1 VDPID
6 VLVLDLGNTLTDLFR
21 VNRGLLHGVYQGS
34 HEAAIFEAQ
43 GGTIG
48 PGGFNHLQSVLD
60 SASAIQSRQ
69 DAVNLTLNRIN
80 GVDPIMGPR
89 VQAMVKPLMDLGQKY
104 LDTANLTR
112 DTAALLRQT
121 DPTRFQGVVV
131 GQGGLGPEIGRTSQ
145 ALVSNQLTAM
155 AQQLEERGIE
165 PRLIPQSQSAAQSA
179 LTLIRQLPLDGQEAG
194 QKLAAALASIR
205 LLVRQT
211 AIRAAVIGRARLIA
225 VLLSIEE
232 ALVAFGS
239 RLTTPILIDMRVIH
253 QSLGISSADE
263 A

>member
-1 VDPID
+1 MDPID
-6 VLVLDLGNTLTDLFR
+6 ALLLDLGNALIDLLR

-60 SASAIQSRQ
+60 SAAAIQSRQ
-69 DAVNLTLNRIN
+69 DAANLALDRIN
-80 GVDPIMGPR
+80 GVDPVLGPR
-89 VQAMVKPLMDLGQKY
+89 VRALVKPLMDLGQQY
-104 LDTANLTR
+104 LDTAAKTR
-112 DTAALLRQT
+112 DTANLLRQT
-121 DPTRFQGVVV
+121 DPTRFQGVVA

-145 ALVSNQLTAM
+145 ALVSNQLTGM

-165 PRLIPQSQSAAQSA
+165 PRLIPQSQGAAQSVLA
-179 LTLIRQLPLDGQEAG
+179 SIRQLPLDGREAG
-194 QKLAAALASIR
+194 QKLAAAIAAIR
-205 LLVRQT
+205 LAVRQT
-211 AIRAAVIGRARLIA
+211 AVRAAVIGRARLVAIM
-225 VLLSIEE
+225 VGIEE

-253 QSLGISSADE
+253 RSLGIPSTDGA
-263 A
+263 